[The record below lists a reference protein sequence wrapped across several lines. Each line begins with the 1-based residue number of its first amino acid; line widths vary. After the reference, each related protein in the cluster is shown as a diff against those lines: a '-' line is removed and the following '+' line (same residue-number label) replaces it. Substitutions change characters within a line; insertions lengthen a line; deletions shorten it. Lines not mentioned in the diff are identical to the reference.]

1 MNALTNTWGGNEAA
15 AQAEPTPQPTPAM
28 APAAGATT
36 PAPTE
41 RKTILVVDDTP
52 DNLSLMSGLLR
63 DEYKVKLANSG
74 EKALKAVQG
83 DNPPDLILLD
93 IMMPGMSG
101 YEVCE
106 ALKADPRTRA
116 IPVIFLTA
124 MSAPEDEQKGLE
136 LGAVDYVTKPISP
149 SLFLARVR
157 NHLAMRAQAQELE
170 RWARTLEARVADG
183 VAEVERLNRL
193 RRFFSPAVA
202 DLLLTVAADDPL
214 APRRREIVVV
224 FLDLRGYTAF
234 TEAHS
239 ADEVMRVLG
248 EFHAAMGELI
258 MQAGGTLERFAGDG
272 LMIFFNDPIEIAD
285 PDGTAVAMA
294 LRMQQRFQDLQ
305 ALWAERG
312 YTLAM
317 GIGMARGVA
326 TIGAIGFEG
335 RRDYGAIGSVTNLAA
350 RLCGEAR
357 GGQIL
362 VSANIAERTAARHAT
377 QALPPVTLKG
387 FPQPVAVAEVVG

>member
-1 MNALTNTWGGNEAA
+1 MSPELD
-15 AQAEPTPQPTPAM
+15 
-28 APAAGATT
+28 
-36 PAPTE
+36 
-41 RKTILVVDDTP
+41 RKTVLVVDDTP

-101 YEVCE
+101 YEVCA
-106 ALKADPRTRA
+106 ALKAEPRTRD

-149 SLFLARVR
+149 SLLLARVR
-157 NHLAMRAQAQELE
+157 NHLALRAQAQELE
-170 RWARTLEARVADG
+170 RWARTLEARVSEG

-202 DLLLTVAADDPL
+202 DLLLAASADDTL
-214 APRRREIVVV
+214 APRKREIVVV

-234 TEAHS
+234 TEAQGP
-239 ADEVMRVLG
+239 DEVIRVLG

-258 MQAGGTLERFAGDG
+258 TACGGTLERFAGDG
-272 LMIFFNDPIEIAD
+272 LMIFFNDPIEIPD

-294 LRMQQRFQDLQ
+294 LKMQRRFQDLQ
-305 ALWAERG
+305 TLWVPRG

-326 TIGAIGFEG
+326 TIGPIGYEG

-350 RLCGEAR
+350 RLCAEAQ

-362 VSANIAERTAARHAT
+362 VSANIAERAAGDFWFNP
-377 QALPPVTLKG
+377 LPSVTLKG
-387 FPQPVAVAEVVG
+387 FAQPVPVAEAEGPAD

>member
-1 MNALTNTWGGNEAA
+1 MTETAS
-15 AQAEPTPQPTPAM
+15 
-28 APAAGATT
+28 
-36 PAPTE
+36 PAPE
-41 RKTILVVDDTP
+41 RRTILVVDDTP
-52 DNLSLMSGLLR
+52 DNLSLMSGLLKDDYR
-63 DEYKVKLANSG
+63 VRLANSG

-101 YEVCE
+101 YEVCA
-106 ALKADPRTRA
+106 ALKADPKTRQ

-170 RWARTLEARVADG
+170 RWALTLEARVAEG
-183 VAEVERLNRL
+183 VAEVDRLNRL

-202 DLLLTVAADDPL
+202 DLLLTARADDPL
-214 APRRREIVVV
+214 APRKREIVAV

-234 TEAHS
+234 TEAQG
-239 ADEVMRVLG
+239 ADEVIRVLG
-248 EFHAAMGELI
+248 EFHAAMGDLI
-258 MQAGGTLERFAGDG
+258 MASGGTLGGFAGDG
-272 LMIFFNDPIEIAD
+272 VMIFFNDPIEIAD
-285 PDGTAVAMA
+285 PCGTAVDMT
-294 LRMQQRFQDLQ
+294 LRMQQRFAGLQ
-305 ALWAERG
+305 VMWESRG
-312 YTLAM
+312 YTLSM

-326 TIGAIGFEG
+326 TIGTIGFEG
-335 RRDYGAIGSVTNLAA
+335 RRDYGAIGSAVNLAA
-350 RLCGEAR
+350 RLCSEAR

-362 VSANIAERTAARHAT
+362 VSANVAEGAAGTHRFE
-377 QALPPVTLKG
+377 ALPPVMLKG
-387 FPQPVAVAEVVG
+387 FAQPMLVAQAVGRLGAAA

>member
-1 MNALTNTWGGNEAA
+1 MMNAAVTTAAA
-15 AQAEPTPQPTPAM
+15 AQHAS
-28 APAAGATT
+28 
-36 PAPTE
+36 E

-74 EKALKAVQG
+74 DKALKAVQG

-93 IMMPGMSG
+93 IMMPGVSG
-101 YEVCE
+101 YEVCA
-106 ALKADPRTRA
+106 ALKADPKTRP

-157 NHLAMRAQAQELE
+157 NHLAMRTQAQELE

-183 VAEVERLNRL
+183 VADVERLNRL

-202 DLLLTVAADDPL
+202 DLLLTAQADDPL
-214 APRRREIVVV
+214 APRKREIVVV

-234 TEAHS
+234 TEAQGP
-239 ADEVMRVLG
+239 DEVIRVLG

-294 LRMQQRFQDLQ
+294 LRMQHRFQDLQ
-305 ALWAERG
+305 ALWSTRG

-335 RRDYGAIGSVTNLAA
+335 RRDYGAIGSVTNLAE

-362 VSANIAERTAARHAT
+362 VSANIAERTAATHAINP
-377 QALPPVTLKG
+377 LPPLTLKG
-387 FPQPVAVAEVVG
+387 FAQPVAVAEVMGNPITQSS

>member
-1 MNALTNTWGGNEAA
+1 MDASA
-15 AQAEPTPQPTPAM
+15 
-28 APAAGATT
+28 
-36 PAPTE
+36 E
-41 RKTILVVDDTP
+41 RKTLLVVDDTP

-83 DNPPDLILLD
+83 DSPPDLILLD

-101 YEVCE
+101 YEVCA
-106 ALKADPRTRA
+106 ALKADPKTRS

-136 LGAVDYVTKPISP
+136 LGAVDYITKPISP

-170 RWARTLEARVADG
+170 RWAHTLEARVAEG

-202 DLLLTVAADDPL
+202 DLLITAAGDDPL
-214 APRRREIVVV
+214 APRKREIVVV

-234 TEAHS
+234 TEAQGP
-239 ADEVMRVLG
+239 DVVIQVLG
-248 EFHAAMGELI
+248 EFHAAMGDLI
-258 MQAGGTLERFAGDG
+258 MAAGGTLGFFAGDG
-272 LMIFFNDPIEIAD
+272 LMIFFNDPIEISD
-285 PDGTAVAMA
+285 PDGTAVTMA
-294 LRMQQRFQDLQ
+294 LQMQRRLKDLQ
-305 ALWAERG
+305 ALWQTRG
-312 YTLAM
+312 YTLSM
-317 GIGMARGVA
+317 GIGIARGVA
-326 TIGAIGFEG
+326 TIGTIGYEG
-335 RRDYGAIGSVTNLAA
+335 RRDYGAIGSVINLAA
-350 RLCGEAR
+350 RLCGEAQ

-362 VSANIAERTAARHAT
+362 VSADIAERAAGDFWFNP
-377 QALPPVTLKG
+377 LPPVALKG
-387 FPQPVAVAEVVG
+387 FAQPIVLAEAAGPEVG

>member
-1 MNALTNTWGGNEAA
+1 MTAD
-15 AQAEPTPQPTPAM
+15 QD
-28 APAAGATT
+28 
-36 PAPTE
+36 
-41 RKTILVVDDTP
+41 RKTVLVVDDTP

-74 EKALKAVQG
+74 DKALKAVQG
-83 DNPPDLILLD
+83 DSPPDLILLD
-93 IMMPGMSG
+93 IMMPGMSS
-101 YEVCE
+101 YEVCA
-106 ALKADPRTRA
+106 ALKADPKTRA

-170 RWARTLEARVADG
+170 RWTQELEARVASG

-202 DLLLTVAADDPL
+202 DLLLTASADDTL
-214 APRRREIVVV
+214 KPRKREIVVV

-234 TEAHS
+234 TEAQGP
-239 ADEVMRVLG
+239 DVVIQVLG

-258 MQAGGTLERFAGDG
+258 MACGGTLERFAGDG

-285 PDGTAVAMA
+285 PDSTAVDMA
-294 LRMQQRFQDLQ
+294 LRMQRRFRDLQ
-305 ALWAERG
+305 ALWETRG
-312 YTLAM
+312 YSLAM

-326 TIGAIGFEG
+326 TIGPIGYEG

-350 RLCGEAR
+350 RLCGEAQ

-362 VSANIAERTAARHAT
+362 VSDNIAERAAGDFWFNPL
-377 QALPPVTLKG
+377 QPVTLKG
-387 FPQPVAVAEVVG
+387 FGQPVPIAEAEGPAD

>member
-1 MNALTNTWGGNEAA
+1 MSTLGDTAA
-15 AQAEPTPQPTPAM
+15 A
-28 APAAGATT
+28 APA
-36 PAPTE
+36 E

-106 ALKADPRTRA
+106 ALKADPKTRP

-170 RWARTLEARVADG
+170 RWARTLEQRVADG

-202 DLLLTVAADDPL
+202 DLLLTAAADDPL
-214 APRRREIVVV
+214 APRKREIVVV

-234 TEAHS
+234 TEAQGP
-239 ADEVMRVLG
+239 DVVIRVLG

-258 MQAGGTLERFAGDG
+258 MAAGGTLERFAGDG
-272 LMIFFNDPIEIAD
+272 LMIFFNDPIEISD
-285 PDGTAVAMA
+285 PDGTAVEMT
-294 LRMQQRFQDLQ
+294 LRMQRRFQDLQ
-305 ALWAERG
+305 ALWETRG

-317 GIGMARGVA
+317 GIGMARGTA
-326 TIGAIGFEG
+326 TIGAIGYEG

-350 RLCGEAR
+350 RLCGEAK

-362 VSANIAERTAARHAT
+362 VSANVAERAAGRHRFQGLA
-377 QALPPVTLKG
+377 PVTLKG
-387 FPQPVAVAEVVG
+387 FPQPVAVAEVLAPEA

>member
-1 MNALTNTWGGNEAA
+1 A
-15 AQAEPTPQPTPAM
+15 
-28 APAAGATT
+28 
-36 PAPTE
+36 
-41 RKTILVVDDTP
+41 
-52 DNLSLMSGLLR
+52 LMSGLLR

-74 EKALKAVQG
+74 DKALKAVQG
-83 DNPPDLILLD
+83 DSPPDLILLD

-101 YEVCE
+101 YEVCA
-106 ALKADPRTRA
+106 ALKADPKTRA

-124 MSAPEDEQKGLE
+124 MTAPEDEQKGLE

-170 RWARTLEARVADG
+170 RWAHELAARVASG

-202 DLLLTVAADDPL
+202 DLLLTAAGDDPL
-214 APRRREIVVV
+214 APRKREIVVV

-234 TEAHS
+234 TEAQGP
-239 ADEVMRVLG
+239 DVVIQVLG

-258 MQAGGTLERFAGDG
+258 MAAGGTLERFAGDG

-285 PDGTAVAMA
+285 PDGTAVTMA
-294 LRMQQRFQDLQ
+294 LQMQRRFRDLQ
-305 ALWAERG
+305 AMWQQRG

-326 TIGAIGFEG
+326 TIGAIGYEG

-350 RLCGEAR
+350 RLCGEAQ

-362 VSANIAERTAARHAT
+362 VSANIAERAAGDFWFNT
-377 QALPPVTLKG
+377 LPPVTLKG
-387 FPQPVAVAEVVG
+387 FPQPVAIAEAEGTPD